1 MIESLLH
8 VIFNLQIY
16 FTKQCQILALKN
28 LFDNKKIGLH
38 IQTVH
43 SQIMAC
49 MFLHVCIQYAY
60 FFSNQL
66 VHCNFII
73 SNLNSCL
80 NLWKNTTEYCRFS
93 THLNI
98 KEHSNY
104 RTILEPISL
113 TFFLNLRF
121 TMLKTD
127 RLLQV
132 HKISLAFN
140 FVASSVLISLSRYIM
155 VNH

>member
-1 MIESLLH
+1 
-8 VIFNLQIY
+8 
-16 FTKQCQILALKN
+16 
-28 LFDNKKIGLH
+28 
-38 IQTVH
+38 
-43 SQIMAC
+43 

-113 TFFLNLRF
+113 TFFFLICVSLCW
-121 TMLKTD
+121 KQIVCYKCIKY
-127 RLLQV
+127 RL
-132 HKISLAFN
+132 H
-140 FVASSVLISLSRYIM
+140 LISLLLLCWFHSPDILWSTTKAIKRYENRMPLFVKSSQRWKKIH
-155 VNH
+155 N